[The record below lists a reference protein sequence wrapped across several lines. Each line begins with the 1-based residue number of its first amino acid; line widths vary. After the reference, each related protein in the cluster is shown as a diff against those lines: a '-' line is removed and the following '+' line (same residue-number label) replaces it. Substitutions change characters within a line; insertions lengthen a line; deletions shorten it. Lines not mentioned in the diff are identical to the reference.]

1 MRTRRFFKL
10 AAWFVGFGLLAGLG
24 SVIGQQ
30 APPTENKGVT
40 AGKSAV
46 LDLGP
51 EIDGMQGR
59 QLRMSIVTVE
69 PGGVVMLHSH
79 KDRPDAVYILQGTL
93 TEYREGGFIKE
104 RPEGTLSTAGK
115 DVTHWAENK
124 GTKPVVFIAAD
135 IFKQP

>member
-1 MRTRRFFKL
+1 MI
-10 AAWFVGFGLLAGLG
+10 GNQLLIA
-24 SVIGQQ
+24 QQ

-40 AGKSAV
+40 VDKTTAI
-46 LDLGP
+46 DLGP

-59 QLRMSIVTVE
+59 QLRMSLVTIA
-69 PGGVVMLHSH
+69 PGGVVQIHSH

-104 RPEGTLSTAGK
+104 RPEGTLSTSGK

-124 GTKPVVFIAAD
+124 GTTPVVFIAAD